1 MARAAATIVFVSVLA
16 SGQAMACPDGQS
28 KGALGWCYPNIGGGV
43 GEAWEKGK
51 REMANFERDVRTWIE
66 TGKCGG
72 DICDAF
78 AAAVEF
84 GEAQI
89 EDIGA
94 SIERAGERLA
104 EGKPLDAIWHL
115 HTDYLNNT
123 QENAAQAAF
132 RSRVLAATGQVAAAA
147 YGGPGGAA
155 AYTAWLTYNATSNV
169 GDALKAG
176 MISGATAY
184 AAGGVNSI
192 ELSGASGIAA
202 RSILT
207 GAVNGAAVAASGGT
221 DADIRAAVGM
231 GVATVLIRESYREL
245 TSFELD
251 ERRLRSSTGEAYCL
265 AESPPAAYFSDAGAP
280 SSCFAPPSTYIR
292 QSDGTYRFDQ
302 TKFRQLDPDRP
313 HVGVWA
319 RQTEP
324 IHNIAA
330 ENSGVMTG
338 ISRLPGWNAMAV
350 GHDELSV
357 QMRFDLLPG
366 GTGIVP
372 TVATIPPSVV
382 LTYVGSGGPVHDSI
396 REAFVRRQRERE
408 AASRNASPNTDAS
421 VIDTRAATT
430 ASTVEVPFNE
440 APTEVLHVFCG
451 TRLGD
456 QPDLERRTDIVV
468 NVSVTGDTQGGS
480 RRLCEVHQ
488 RSNGHWYELGHAHH
502 QRNYCHTVAER
513 IARQRVRRGYA
524 CYGSVGLRDV
534 GDHSTGPVQASRTE
548 AR

>member
-1 MARAAATIVFVSVLA
+1 MARVAVAVVIATLLA

-28 KGALGWCYPNIGGGV
+28 RGAFGWCYPNVGGDV
-43 GEAWEKGK
+43 GDAWEKGK
-51 REMANFERDVRTWIE
+51 QEIANFERDVRTWIE
-66 TGKCGG
+66 TGQCGG

-147 YGGPGGAA
+147 YGGYGGAA
-155 AYTAWLTYNATSNV
+155 AYTAWLTYNATGNV

-176 MISGATAY
+176 IISGAVVY

-192 ELSGASGIAA
+192 KLTGASGIAA
-202 RSILT
+202 RSILS
-207 GAVNGAAVAASGGT
+207 GAVNGAAIAASGGT

-231 GVATVLIRESYREL
+231 GVATVLIREGYREL

-251 ERRLRSSTGEAYCL
+251 EKRLRSSTGEAYCL
-265 AESPPAAYFSDAGAP
+265 AESPPAAYFTDASAA
-280 SSCFAPPSTYIR
+280 SECFAPRSTYIR

-302 TKFRQLDPDRP
+302 TKFRQLNPDRP

-324 IHNIAA
+324 LHNVAA
-330 ENSGVMTG
+330 ENSGMMTG

-382 LTYVGSGGPVHDSI
+382 LTYVGSGGPVHDAI

-408 AASRNASPNTDAS
+408 IAS
-421 VIDTRAATT
+421 ATT
-430 ASTVEVPFNE
+430 APSSSAAALNARPATTAATVEIPFNE

-451 TRLGD
+451 IRSGERPELD
-456 QPDLERRTDIVV
+456 RRTDIVV
-468 NVSVTGDTQGGS
+468 NVSVTGDPQGRS
-480 RRLCEVHQ
+480 HRVCEVRQ
-488 RSNGHWYELGHAHH
+488 RSNGRWYELGHAHY
-502 QRNYCHTVAER
+502 QRNYCHAVAER
-513 IARQRVRRGYA
+513 IARQRIRSGHA

-534 GDHSTGPVQASRTE
+534 GK
-548 AR
+548 